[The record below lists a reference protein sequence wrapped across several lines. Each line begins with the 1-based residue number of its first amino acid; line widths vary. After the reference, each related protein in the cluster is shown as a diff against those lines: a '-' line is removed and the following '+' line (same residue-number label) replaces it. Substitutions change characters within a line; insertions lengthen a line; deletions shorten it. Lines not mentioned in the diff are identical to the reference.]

1 MLSSARCV
9 LRHGAREDLTVRVFR
24 AVGHVVHG
32 VDGRLL
38 TVRKNAVA
46 IGVGLSR
53 RRHRQILE
61 VG

>member
-1 MLSSARCV
+1 MLSSARGV
-9 LRHGAREDLTVRVFR
+9 LRHSARADLTVRVFW
-24 AVGHVVHG
+24 AVGHVVHR
-32 VDGRLL
+32 VDGLPL

-46 IGVGLSR
+46 IGVGRR